1 MNLSYQ
7 LFVAVRYLRSKKK
20 HKGISFN
27 TAISIGGVAV
37 GVMAL
42 LVVLSVMS
50 GFREDLQ
57 KKILGANSHAIVLS
71 YTGSIRD
78 YRPLLDKVKEE
89 PAVVNVSPF
98 VLGQVL
104 ISAGKNAHGVFMKG
118 VDLST
123 EAKTTEILGH
133 IKFGRLPADADSGT
147 GQSAD
152 QGARP
157 WILIGT
163 ELSSMLGV
171 IVGDTINV
179 ISPMGEIGPL
189 GMLPKIKQFRVAAI
203 FDMGMFEYDANLAL
217 TDLKSSQEFF
227 GLGSSV
233 SGVEL
238 KLNDIDAAPEVRKTL
253 NKRLGPPFFVKD
265 WMQMNKN
272 LFSALKLEKFA
283 MFVIL
288 ILIVLVASFNIVSTL
303 MMNVVEKQKEIAILK
318 SMGAKNQGIML
329 IFMLQGLVIG
339 IVGTTIGVIGGYV
352 LGSILNN
359 YELIKL
365 PPDIYYLSKLPVK
378 MQFIDF
384 AVVSCS
390 AIAISFFSTIYPS
403 YYAARL
409 EPVESL
415 RYE

>member
-7 LFVAVRYLRSKKK
+7 FFVAVRYLRSKKK

-227 GLGSSV
+227 GLGSAV

-238 KLNDIDAAPEVRKTL
+238 KLNDIDAAPEFRKTL

-339 IVGTTIGVIGGYV
+339 IVGTAIGVVGGYMLCIV
-352 LGSILNN
+352 LNN
-359 YELIKL
+359 YIEL
-365 PPDIYYLSKLPVK
+365 PPDVYYLSKLPVK

-384 AVVSCS
+384 AIVSCS
-390 AIAISFFSTIYPS
+390 AIAISFLSTIYPS

>member
-152 QGARP
+152 QGAHP

-171 IVGDTINV
+171 LVGDTINV

-227 GLGSSV
+227 GLGSAV

-339 IVGTTIGVIGGYV
+339 IVGTAIGVVGGYMLCIV
-352 LGSILNN
+352 LNN
-359 YELIKL
+359 YIEL
-365 PPDIYYLSKLPVK
+365 PPDVYYLSKLPVK

-384 AVVSCS
+384 AIVSCS
-390 AIAISFFSTIYPS
+390 AIAISFLSTIYPS

>member
-133 IKFGRLPADADSGT
+133 IKFGRLPADADSET

-152 QGARP
+152 QGVRP

-171 IVGDTINV
+171 LVGDTINV

-227 GLGSSV
+227 GLGNAV

-253 NKRLGPPFFVKD
+253 NKSLGPPFFVKD

-339 IVGTTIGVIGGYV
+339 IVGTTIGVVGGYMLCIV
-352 LGSILNN
+352 LNN
-359 YELIKL
+359 YIEL
-365 PPDIYYLSKLPVK
+365 PPDVYYLSKLPVK

-384 AVVSCS
+384 AIVSCS
-390 AIAISFFSTIYPS
+390 AIAISFLSTIYPS

>member
-1 MNLSYQ
+1 
-7 LFVAVRYLRSKKK
+7 
-20 HKGISFN
+20 
-27 TAISIGGVAV
+27 
-37 GVMAL
+37 
-42 LVVLSVMS
+42 
-50 GFREDLQ
+50 
-57 KKILGANSHAIVLS
+57 VLS

-171 IVGDTINV
+171 LVGDTINV

-227 GLGSSV
+227 GLGSAV
-233 SGVEL
+233 SGIEL

-339 IVGTTIGVIGGYV
+339 IVGTAIGVVGGYMLCIV
-352 LGSILNN
+352 LNN
-359 YELIKL
+359 YIEL
-365 PPDIYYLSKLPVK
+365 PPDVYYLSKLPVK

-384 AVVSCS
+384 AIVSCS
-390 AIAISFFSTIYPS
+390 AIAISFLSTIYPS

>member
-171 IVGDTINV
+171 LVGDTINV

-227 GLGSSV
+227 GLGSAV
-233 SGVEL
+233 SGIEL

-339 IVGTTIGVIGGYV
+339 IVGTAIGVVGGYMLCIV
-352 LGSILNN
+352 LNN
-359 YELIKL
+359 YIEIT
-365 PPDIYYLSKLPVK
+365 PDVYYLSKLPVK

-384 AVVSCS
+384 AIVSCS
-390 AIAISFFSTIYPS
+390 AIAISFLSTIYPS

>member
-7 LFVAVRYLRSKKK
+7 FFVAVRYLRSKKK

-227 GLGSSV
+227 GLGSAV

-339 IVGTTIGVIGGYV
+339 IVGTAIGVVGGYMLCIV
-352 LGSILNN
+352 LNN
-359 YELIKL
+359 YIEL
-365 PPDIYYLSKLPVK
+365 PPDVYYLSKLPVK

-384 AVVSCS
+384 AIVSCS
-390 AIAISFFSTIYPS
+390 AIAISFLSTIYPS

>member
-1 MNLSYQ
+1 MNLPYQ
-7 LFVAVRYLRSKKK
+7 LFIAARYLRSKKK

-50 GFREDLQ
+50 GFQEDLQ

-71 YTGSIRD
+71 YSGTIRE
-78 YRPLLDKVKEE
+78 YLPLMDRLKDE

-104 ISAGKNAHGVFMKG
+104 VSTGKNAHGLFMKG

-123 EAKTTEILGH
+123 EAKTTEILGR
-133 IKFGRLPADADSGT
+133 IKFGKLPEIKDGEIRRE
-147 GQSAD
+147 GP
-152 QGARP
+152 P
-157 WILIGT
+157 WIIIGA
-163 ELSSMLGV
+163 ELSSMLG
-171 IVGDTINV
+171 ILVGDTINV
-179 ISPMGEIGPL
+179 ISPLGEIGPL
-189 GMLPKIKQFRVAAI
+189 GMLPKIKQFRVVAI
-203 FDMGMFEYDANLAL
+203 FEMGMFEYDANLAL
-217 TDLKSSQEFF
+217 TDLKSAQEFY
-227 GLGSSV
+227 GYGSAV
-233 SGVEL
+233 SGIEL
-238 KLNDIDAAPEVRKTL
+238 KLKDIYAAPEVRKDLT
-253 NKRLGPPFFVKD
+253 KKLGPPFLIKD

-272 LFSALKLEKFA
+272 LFSALKLEKLA
-283 MFVIL
+283 MFIIL

-303 MMNVVEKQKEIAILK
+303 MMNVMEKQKEIAILK
-318 SMGAKNQGIML
+318 SMGATNQGIML

-339 IVGTTIGVIGGYV
+339 IVGTTIGLAGGYI
-352 LGSILNN
+352 LGNVLNN

-365 PPDIYYLSKLPVK
+365 PSDVYYLSKLPVK
-378 MQFIDF
+378 MHFIDF
-384 AVVSCS
+384 AVVSLS
-390 AIAISFFSTIYPS
+390 AIAISFLSTLYPS

-409 EPVESL
+409 NPVESL

>member
-27 TAISIGGVAV
+27 TAISIGGVTV

-57 KKILGANSHAIVLS
+57 RKILGANSHAIVLS
-71 YTGSIRD
+71 YSGSIRD
-78 YRPLLDKVKEE
+78 YQPLLEKIEE
-89 PAVVNVSPF
+89 TPTVVNVSPF

-104 ISAGKNAHGVFMKG
+104 VSAGKNAHGVFMKG
-118 VDLST
+118 VNLDT
-123 EAKTTEILGH
+123 EAKTTEILSH
-133 IKFGRLPADADSGT
+133 IKFGRVPSSG
-147 GQSAD
+147 GEK
-152 QGARP
+152 GAAVEGKP
-157 WILIGT
+157 WIIIGT

-171 IVGDTINV
+171 LVGDTINV
-179 ISPMGEIGPL
+179 ISPMGEIGPM
-189 GMLPKIKQFRVAAI
+189 GMLPKIRQFRVAAI
-203 FDMGMFEYDANLAL
+203 FDMGMFEYDANLAM
-217 TDLKSSQEFF
+217 TDLKSAQEFF
-227 GLGSSV
+227 GLGSAV
-233 SGVEL
+233 SGIEL
-238 KLNDIDAAPEVRKTL
+238 KLNDIDAAPAVRKSL
-253 NKRLGPPFFVKD
+253 NKTLGPPYFVKD

-339 IVGTTIGVIGGYV
+339 IVGTVVGVIGGFV
-352 LGSILNN
+352 LCVVLNN
-359 YELIKL
+359 YIDL

-378 MQFIDF
+378 MQLVDF
-384 AVVSCS
+384 VAVSFS
-390 AIAISFFSTIYPS
+390 AIAISFLSTIYPS

>member
-1 MNLSYQ
+1 
-7 LFVAVRYLRSKKK
+7 
-20 HKGISFN
+20 
-27 TAISIGGVAV
+27 
-37 GVMAL
+37 
-42 LVVLSVMS
+42 
-50 GFREDLQ
+50 
-57 KKILGANSHAIVLS
+57 
-71 YTGSIRD
+71 
-78 YRPLLDKVKEE
+78 
-89 PAVVNVSPF
+89 
-98 VLGQVL
+98 
-104 ISAGKNAHGVFMKG
+104 
-118 VDLST
+118 
-123 EAKTTEILGH
+123 
-133 IKFGRLPADADSGT
+133 
-147 GQSAD
+147 
-152 QGARP
+152 
-157 WILIGT
+157 
-163 ELSSMLGV
+163 
-171 IVGDTINV
+171 
-179 ISPMGEIGPL
+179 MGEIGPL

-227 GLGSSV
+227 GLGSAV
-233 SGVEL
+233 SGIEL

-339 IVGTTIGVIGGYV
+339 IVGTAIGVVGGYMLCIV
-352 LGSILNN
+352 LNN
-359 YELIKL
+359 YIEL
-365 PPDIYYLSKLPVK
+365 PPDVYYLSKLPVK

-384 AVVSCS
+384 AIVSCS
-390 AIAISFFSTIYPS
+390 AIAISFLSTIYPS

>member
-1 MNLSYQ
+1 MNLPYQ
-7 LFVAVRYLRSKKK
+7 YFVAVRYLRSKKK

-71 YTGSIRD
+71 YTGNIPS
-78 YRPLLDKVKEE
+78 YQPLMEKIKED
-89 PAVVNVSPF
+89 PAIVNMSPF

-104 ISAGKNAHGVFMKG
+104 VSADKNAHGVFLKG
-118 VDLST
+118 INLAT
-123 EAKTTEILGH
+123 EAKTTEILSR
-133 IKFGRLPADADSGT
+133 IKFGKLPSGQADSSVGP
-147 GQSAD
+147 D
-152 QGARP
+152 QAGHP
-157 WILIGT
+157 WIIIGS
-163 ELSSMLGV
+163 ELSGMLGV
-171 IVGDTINV
+171 LVGDTINV
-179 ISPMGEIGPL
+179 ISPAGEIGPL

-217 TDLKSSQEFF
+217 TDLKSAQDFF
-227 GLGSSV
+227 GLGSAV
-233 SGVEL
+233 SGIEL
-238 KLNDIDAAPEVRKTL
+238 KLKDIDGASEVRKSL
-253 NKRLGPPFFVKD
+253 NKTLGPPFFAKD

-318 SMGAKNQGIML
+318 SMGAKNQGIMM

-339 IVGTTIGVIGGYV
+339 LVGTAMGVVGGYA
-352 LGSILNN
+352 LCIILNN

-365 PPDIYYLSKLPVK
+365 PADIYYLSRLPVK
-378 MQFIDF
+378 MQFMDF
-384 AVVSCS
+384 VVVSVS
-390 AIAISFFSTIYPS
+390 AVAISFLSTIYPS

-409 EPVESL
+409 RPVESL